1 MSNADTTQG
10 FEHTGRNQ
18 TMDLSEIFNR
28 PPRILVADDDWL
40 NRDLLKAY
48 LSTSGCE
55 VTTAVDGREAL
66 DAALK
71 QPPDL
76 ALVDVQMP
84 RMDGLAL
91 CQALKG
97 NPSTRFMPVVIVTA
111 LDTEE
116 EKLKALEVG
125 ADDFVTKPYSSV
137 ILLTRVRSL
146 LRIKKLHDEVESRNR
161 LLRQVLDRFLAEDVT
176 DVILTDPERYMKLGG
191 DVRLVTVLFADIRG
205 FTRFTERNTAEH
217 VIETLNRIYQALSK
231 VVFDHQGTFDKYLGD
246 GFMAFYGAPVSGV
259 DDAKRAVDTALEMQ
273 RLFRDLRK
281 TSGKDLKELGLGIGL
296 HSGEA
301 VVGNIGS
308 DKLMDYTVIGDV
320 VNVAKWLQEQAEG
333 GQILL
338 SQTTYEMAHEEVEAE
353 PLEPIQV
360 IGRREPIPA
369 YLIQVAGA

>member
-1 MSNADTTQG
+1 MSNADTSQG

-217 VIETLNRIYQALSK
+217 VIETLNRIYQTLSK

>member
-1 MSNADTTQG
+1 
-10 FEHTGRNQ
+10 
-18 TMDLSEIFNR
+18 MDLSDIFNR
-28 PPRILVADDDWL
+28 APRILVADDDWL

-48 LSTSGCE
+48 LSSSGCE
-55 VTTAVDGREAL
+55 VVTAVDGREAL

-71 QPPDL
+71 HPPDL

-91 CQALKG
+91 CKALKA
-97 NPSTRFMPVVIVTA
+97 NPSTRFMPIVIVTA

-116 EKLKALEVG
+116 EKLKALDVG
-125 ADDFVTKPYSSV
+125 ADDFITKPYSSV

-176 DVILTDPERYMKLGG
+176 DVILTDPERYLKLGG

-205 FTRFTERNTAEH
+205 FTRFTEENTAEH
-217 VIETLNRIYQALSK
+217 VIHTLNHIFQSLSK
-231 VVFDHQGTFDKYLGD
+231 VVFEHQGTFDKYLGD
-246 GFMAFYGAPVSGV
+246 GFMAFYGAPVSGE
-259 DDAKRAVDTALEMQ
+259 DDAMRAVESALEMQ

-281 TSGKDLKELGLGIGL
+281 ASGDELKGLGLGIGL

-308 DKLMDYTVIGDV
+308 DKVMDYTVVGDV
-320 VNVAKWLQEQAEG
+320 VNVAKRLQEQAEG

-338 SQTTYEMAHEEVEAE
+338 SQTTYEMAHKEVEAE

-369 YLIQVAGA
+369 YLIQVAGV